1 MNGKIRHNKDAERK
15 KMKSKSN
22 QTTLQILEHPG
33 VIFYFLK
40 YFKNIFKIYEY
51 TPRGVSFK
59 KNFTSN
65 LSVRGPLRVLCIL
78 KQNRGYPVEKFSEFF
93 NLLKSSEF
101 LVVSITNNNLAFK

>member
-1 MNGKIRHNKDAERK
+1 MSI
-15 KMKSKSN
+15 
-22 QTTLQILEHPG
+22 HPG
-33 VIFYFLK
+33 VFLL
-40 YFKNIFKIYEY
+40 
-51 TPRGVSFK
+51 K

-101 LVVSITNNNLAFK
+101 LVVSIANNNLVYQRITSHIIYILRPDLMFTEIT